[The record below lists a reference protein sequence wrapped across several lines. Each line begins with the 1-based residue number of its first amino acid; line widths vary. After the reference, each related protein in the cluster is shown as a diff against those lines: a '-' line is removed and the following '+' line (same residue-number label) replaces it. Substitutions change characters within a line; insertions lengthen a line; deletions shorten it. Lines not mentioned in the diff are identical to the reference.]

1 MGPKVSNMQAQLCH
15 ISTLD
20 GFSMGYAA
28 SDIAEWPSDRFV

>member
-1 MGPKVSNMQAQLCH
+1 MDTEVSDTQAQLCQ

-20 GFSMGYAA
+20 GFLMGYAA